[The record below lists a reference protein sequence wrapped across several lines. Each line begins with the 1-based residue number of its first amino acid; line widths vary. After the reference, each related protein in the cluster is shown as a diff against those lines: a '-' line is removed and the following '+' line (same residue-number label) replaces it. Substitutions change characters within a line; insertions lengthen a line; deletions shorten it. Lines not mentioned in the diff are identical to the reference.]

1 MSLRVLAGR
10 WMEKPNEHSRRL
22 QHCTLR
28 DRQRQLTTSVPGGGK
43 RSANSILSNRDH
55 AVSESF
61 HQQASDLLSQ
71 HLAAGSSLVAANA
84 SPKVLALDALLG
96 EITKQMATLP
106 LKRRLKFFRSSV
118 AVVAEVLAAM
128 HREAPARS
136 RSARSV
142 RRPQAI

>member
-1 MSLRVLAGR
+1 
-10 WMEKPNEHSRRL
+10 
-22 QHCTLR
+22 
-28 DRQRQLTTSVPGGGK
+28 
-43 RSANSILSNRDH
+43 
-55 AVSESF
+55 
-61 HQQASDLLSQ
+61 
-71 HLAAGSSLVAANA
+71 
-84 SPKVLALDALLG
+84 
-96 EITKQMATLP
+96 MATLP